1 MSHILVTGGDP
12 SELQLII
19 FVIISEELTKEL
31 ESKTHL
37 SLPSTNY
44 FVKVTSHPGVMSRP
58 AKKVPIEKS
67 HYSCK
72 TKSSSVTWRHVGLYN
87 RCRSENHELICK
99 KGNKT
104 TVNIPLYR
112 PKLLQ

>member
-31 ESKTHL
+31 DSKTHL
-37 SLPSTNY
+37 SPQSTNY

-58 AKKVPIEKS
+58 VKKCPWRSRTIRAKQKVA
-67 HYSCK
+67 
-72 TKSSSVTWRHVGLYN
+72 V
-87 RCRSENHELICK
+87 
-99 KGNKT
+99 
-104 TVNIPLYR
+104 
-112 PKLLQ
+112 